1 MRIKLDENLSRY
13 LKETLTRLGH
23 DADTV
28 ADEGLLS
35 QPDTLVGRAA
45 QRAGRMLFSLD
56 VGFADLRKYAPGTH
70 PGIVVFRLSRM
81 GPGTVN
87 AFVERF
93 VRETDLSR
101 LVACLVIVEEK
112 RIRVRRPPAAD

>member
-93 VRETDLSR
+93 VGETNLSS
-101 LVACLVIVEEK
+101 LAACLVIVEEK
-112 RIRVRRPPAAD
+112 RVRVRRPPAAD

>member
-13 LKETLTRLGH
+13 FKETLTRLGH

-45 QRAGRMLFSLD
+45 QRGGRMLFSLD
-56 VGFADLRKYAPGTH
+56 VGFADLHSSRHHSVSPQQNGTGH
-70 PGIVVFRLSRM
+70 SECV
-81 GPGTVN
+81 
-87 AFVERF
+87 
-93 VRETDLSR
+93 
-101 LVACLVIVEEK
+101 C
-112 RIRVRRPPAAD
+112 